1 MSLLHRGSA
10 WLDTGT
16 IASLYQAGEFVRVIE
31 QNQGLQIA
39 SLEEIA
45 FNNGWIGKDSLIE
58 SAERFGKSSYGQY
71 LKQVVERC

>member
-1 MSLLHRGSA
+1 MHRGSA

-16 IASLYQAGEFVRVIE
+16 VASLYQASEFVRVIE

-45 FNNGWIGKDSLIE
+45 FNNGWIDRDTLLE
-58 SAERFGKSSYGQY
+58 SAERFKKSSYGQY
-71 LKQVVERC
+71 LYQVAGRSHR

>member
-1 MSLLHRGSA
+1 M
-10 WLDTGT
+10 
-16 IASLYQAGEFVRVIE
+16 RVIE

-45 FNNGWIGKDSLIE
+45 FNNGWIGKEALLE

-71 LKQVVERC
+71 LKQVVDRC